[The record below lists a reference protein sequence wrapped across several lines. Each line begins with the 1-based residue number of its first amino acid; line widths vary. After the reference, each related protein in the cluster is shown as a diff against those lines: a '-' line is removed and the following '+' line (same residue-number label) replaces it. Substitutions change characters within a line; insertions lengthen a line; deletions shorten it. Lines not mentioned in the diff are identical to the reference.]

1 LEDTQILATLLKH
14 IPACINAA
22 DIELLVQDIP
32 VQPPVVISSRTMQA
46 AVEAKDLP
54 PLDVE
59 AVNIFSQSALILQE
73 HFRDRTVDT
82 I

>member
-1 LEDTQILATLLKH
+1 LKH

-22 DIELLVQDIP
+22 HIELLVQDIP
-32 VQPPVVISSRTMQA
+32 VQPPVVISSSSRTMQEK
-46 AVEAKDLP
+46 VEAKDLP

-59 AVNIFSQSALILQE
+59 AVIFSQSALILQE

-82 I
+82 ISTQLN